1 MEPLEQIAQ
10 RLSTERRV
18 RALAEAGSAGTPNA
32 WAGSARTLL
41 SFERGLTSPDTE
53 FPLRE
58 MEAGVLRLR
67 FPHESLET
75 WQDWSVLQASGP
87 LGWLAPLGL
96 LAHCRPIYDPSG
108 SLGSVQRIL
117 QALTPPQ
124 RADFRAGLIQQAETR
139 LAAAQQLLG
148 PAASS
153 GQAAQLLVLAD
164 VRRLAVECLYPAL
177 LSWRHL
183 WAAGGPD
190 GGVRLP
196 HVWRAQVGL
205 AFPRAVNRLD
215 QLYGFGGE
223 REARRVLLA
232 TRGLNLVQA
241 EKRARLAAQAGYF
254 DGAVRFVRDAAAQ
267 LWRGDLERWAYL
279 SSARQDKLVTLLGAQ
294 TSPLGPVAA
303 ELARE
308 LIEDVRAGR

>member
-18 RALAEAGSAGTPNA
+18 RALAEAGSARTPNA
-32 WAGSARTLL
+32 WAGSVPTLL
-41 SFERGLTSPDTE
+41 SFERGLIRPGTE

-58 MEAGVLRLR
+58 TEAGVVRLR
-67 FPHESLET
+67 FPYESLEV
-75 WQDWSVLQASGP
+75 WQDWPLLQTSGS
-87 LGWLAPLGL
+87 LGL
-96 LAHCRPIYDPSG
+96 LAQCRPIYDPSG
-108 SLGSVQRIL
+108 SLGSVQRTL
-117 QALTPPQ
+117 QSLTLPQ
-124 RADFRAGLIQQAETR
+124 RADFRAGLIEQAETR
-139 LAAAQQLLG
+139 LAAAQHLLG

-153 GQAAQLLVLAD
+153 GSGPAAQLLVLAD

-241 EKRARLAAQAGYF
+241 EKRARLAAQVGYF

-303 ELARE
+303 ELGRE
-308 LIEDVRAGR
+308 LIEDVRVGR

>member
-10 RLSTERRV
+10 RLRAERRV
-18 RALAEAGSAGTPNA
+18 RALAEAGSVGTPSA
-32 WAGSARTLL
+32 WAGSTPTLL
-41 SFERGLTSPDTE
+41 SFERGLGSSE
-53 FPLRE
+53 HEVPLRE
-58 MEAGVLRLR
+58 TEAGVLRLR
-67 FPHESLET
+67 FPYESLEA
-75 WQDWSVLQASGP
+75 WQDWEALRVAG
-87 LGWLAPLGL
+87 PLGL
-96 LAHCRPIYDPSG
+96 LAHCRPVYDPG
-108 SLGSVQRIL
+108 GALGRLQRRL

-124 RADFRAGLIQQAETR
+124 RADFRADLLDQAETR
-139 LAAAQQLLG
+139 LAAAQRLIG
-148 PAASS
+148 VGSGAAV
-153 GQAAQLLVLAD
+153 QLLVLTD

-183 WAAGGPD
+183 WAAGWPD

-196 HVWRAQVGL
+196 HLWRAQVGL
-205 AFPRAVNRLD
+205 AFPRAVDHLD

-241 EKRARLAAQAGYF
+241 EKRARLAVQVGYF

-267 LWRGDLERWAYL
+267 VWRGDLERWPYL
-279 SSARQDKLVTLLGAQ
+279 SSARQDKLVTLLGAEI
-294 TSPLGPVAA
+294 SPLGPVAA
-303 ELARE
+303 ELCRE